1 MLNDRCMSQPH
12 ISRSR
17 SIKEIF
23 SVNFRFLP
31 SLSRVLIGCSTFST
45 NKKASNKCC
54 FIYCGKFLIGDW
66 FMICHSSIW
75 RSVWLFSQQQTL
87 FHAAKVYYK
96 SILRG
101 NAFYSAIVCQYF
113 NVGKKEVKCG
123 PYAEDQKHWS
133 VRCT

>member
-1 MLNDRCMSQPH
+1 MIDACRSH
-12 ISRSR
+12 ISPGADP
-17 SIKEIF
+17 IKEIF
-23 SVNFRFLP
+23 SVNFRYLP

-54 FIYCGKFLIGDW
+54 IIYCGKFLIGDW

-87 FHAAKVYYK
+87 FHASKVYYK

-123 PYAEDQKHWS
+123 PFAEDQKHWS